1 MKQGIF
7 EIRENTEIAP
17 GVMRMRLLG
26 DTSAVTRPGQFVN
39 IALDGLYLR
48 RPISVCDK
56 RGDELTVIY
65 KVVGAGT
72 AQMRRMTPGGRLDLL
87 TGLGNG
93 YDISLS
99 GDRPL
104 LLGGGVGVPPLYWL
118 ARQLC
123 AENRRVTAVLGFNRA
138 QEVFYEKEFREL
150 GVDTIVTTVD
160 GSYGECGFVTDVMS
174 RIDYTYFYTCGPEPM
189 LRAVYSAASTDG
201 ELSFERRMGCGFGA
215 CMGCSCRT
223 VTGNKR
229 ICREGPVMKRE
240 DIIWEG

>member
-138 QEVFYEKEFREL
+138 QEVFYEEEFREL
-150 GVDTIVTTVD
+150 GVDTIITTVD
-160 GSYGECGFVTDVMS
+160 GS
-174 RIDYTYFYTCGPEPM
+174 
-189 LRAVYSAASTDG
+189 
-201 ELSFERRMGCGFGA
+201 
-215 CMGCSCRT
+215 
-223 VTGNKR
+223 
-229 ICREGPVMKRE
+229 
-240 DIIWEG
+240 